1 MTEKKLLL
9 IDGNSL
15 TYKAFFALYT
25 SIDRFTSPDGLHT
38 SAVYGFN
45 RMLNDILADIKP
57 TTVLAAFDAGKKTF
71 RTKMYSDYKAGRAK
85 MPDELREQFPYV
97 MDLLKARG
105 IKTYELKDYEADDI
119 IGTTA
124 KIAEKEGYHV
134 DIITGDRDLTQL
146 CSEKTTV
153 KVSKKGVSDLEDY
166 TPTYVKKNMG
176 INPEQIIDIKG
187 LQGDTSDN
195 YPGVEKVGP
204 KTAIKLIKQYGTV
217 QGLYDHIDEI
227 TAKKLKEHLV
237 NDEKQAFL
245 SKKLATIDTNAPI
258 DIKLADLIY
267 KGPQEPELSDF
278 YKKMGFKS
286 FLNSS
291 NNADNQLGTSK
302 IELPEVEFTE
312 LSKENLDE
320 VNSLGNEITF
330 NLETINPNYHTA
342 EQLGFVIGNE
352 KKWFVSRDMSLLSD
366 KRIKQIL
373 ENSEINKN
381 IFDTKAQIVGLHR
394 NEIGFQGVDF
404 DMLLVSYLINTLN
417 NEDDIGEVANRHGYF
432 GVLSDEEVYGK
443 GKSLQIPDN
452 HELFEHMVR
461 KALAISTLKKQMLE
475 KLKEHQ
481 QDDLYRDLE
490 LPLARVLS
498 AMEIQGISVN
508 QDKLEELKSK
518 FTERVSEYKQ
528 KIYQEAGEEFNIGS
542 PKQLG
547 IVLFEKM
554 GLPVIKKTKTGYSTA
569 VDVLE
574 QLAPDHSIIENI
586 LNYRQLTKLISTYL
600 DGIKA
605 DITDDGKVHTRY
617 LQTLTQT
624 GRLSSVD
631 PNLQNIPVRTEEGR
645 KVREAF
651 VPSHKGWK
659 LFSSDYSQIELRV
672 LAAISGD
679 KNMREAFESGED
691 IHAATARRIFE
702 LDKDAVITPT
712 LRRQAKAVNFG
723 IVYGISSFGLAHNTG
738 ISNGDAKRFIDK
750 YFNEYPGVKQY
761 MEDSVKFAKEH
772 GYVETISNR
781 RRYIPEIQSKR
792 FQQRQFAERIAMNSP
807 IQGSAADI
815 IKAAMIKMQS
825 VLKEKG
831 LQAKMLLQIHDELIF
846 EAPETEIP
854 VLEKLVPQVMDS
866 IMKTDKLLSN
876 STVDFNVPLKVE
888 SHSGSDWYN
897 IKK

>member
-25 SIDRFTSPDGLHT
+25 SMDRFTSPDGLHT

-772 GYVETISNR
+772 GYVETISHR

>member
-25 SIDRFTSPDGLHT
+25 SMDRFTSPDGLHT

-342 EQLGFVIGNE
+342 EQLGFVIGNG

-452 HELFEHMVR
+452 HELFEHMAR

-481 QDDLYRDLE
+481 QADLYRDLE
-490 LPLARVLS
+490 LPLACVLS

-574 QLAPDHSIIENI
+574 QLAPDHPIIENI

-772 GYVETISNR
+772 GYVETISHR

>member
-25 SIDRFTSPDGLHT
+25 SMDRFTSPDGLHT

>member
-25 SIDRFTSPDGLHT
+25 SMDRFTSPDGLHT

-71 RTKMYSDYKAGRAK
+71 RTKMYSDYKSGRAK

-320 VNSLGNEITF
+320 VNSLGNKITF

-481 QDDLYRDLE
+481 QADLYRDLE

-574 QLAPDHSIIENI
+574 QLAPDHPIIENI

-772 GYVETISNR
+772 GYVETISHR

-831 LQAKMLLQIHDELIF
+831 LQAKILLQIHDELIF

>member
-25 SIDRFTSPDGLHT
+25 SMDRFTSPDGLHT

-71 RTKMYSDYKAGRAK
+71 RTKMYSDYKTGRAK

-574 QLAPDHSIIENI
+574 QLAPDHPIIENI

-772 GYVETISNR
+772 GYVETISHR

-831 LQAKMLLQIHDELIF
+831 LQAKILLQIHDELIF

-888 SHSGSDWYN
+888 SHSGSDWYD